1 MWLFLGL
8 AAIGVTF
15 LGTVQRARGKDGT
28 LWSALGLSLTA
39 LTLCAEY
46 QVLSS
51 WAIRGESSNILDVAP
66 TMGKALWVLTLISI
80 VWNVAPLIREMHKK
94 KSNESTI

>member
-1 MWLFLGL
+1 MWLVFGL

-15 LGTVQRARGKDGT
+15 FGLLQRARGKQGT
-28 LWSALGLSLTA
+28 LWSLLGLSLTA

-46 QVLSS
+46 HVLSA
-51 WAIRGESSNILDVAP
+51 WAIAGAESNILDVAP

-80 VWNVAPLIREMHKK
+80 ALNIVPEIRSAYHQKEG
-94 KSNESTI
+94 